1 MEVEESPRAME
12 VAGMEGE
19 ADGDDGEDGIDDGD
33 GGSPSL
39 SMNVVL

>member
-1 MEVEESPRAME
+1 
-12 VAGMEGE
+12 MEGE

-39 SMNVVL
+39 SMKVVMAMETIAIEDKMDI